1 LRTVL
6 LGESIA
12 PFRLLTTALA
22 VIPAADGA
30 LLDPAGAATAGH
42 RHLSAW
48 LRDIDAKWRAHCG
61 KRADGT
67 PRMTLGQQLDHMR
80 KLSMQ
85 LSATGLKVVY
95 TGSGTLLSA
104 VALDD
109 PRLLVEHAAY
119 WAAAR
124 NLEEARYLTAV
135 LNSQTVLARVIP
147 MQPRGWRDPRHF
159 DNLVWELPVPEYDR
173 RQAVHRELAVAAA
186 EAERIAAI
194 VPLREGAHFMRQRRA
209 IRDAL
214 TEDGIAATIDALVAR
229 LLDG

>member
-22 VIPAADGA
+22 VIPAEGEV
-30 LLDPAGAATAGH
+30 LLDPATAAAAGH
-42 RHLSAW
+42 RHLAAW

-61 KRADGT
+61 RRADGT

-104 VALDD
+104 VSLDD

-119 WAAAR
+119 WSAAR
-124 NLEEARYLTAV
+124 SLEEARYLTAV
-135 LNSQTVLARVIP
+135 LNSATVLARVIP

-159 DNLVWELPVPEYDR
+159 DNLVWELQIPEFDR
-173 RQAVHRELAVAAA
+173 RQALHRELANAAA
-186 EAERIAAI
+186 EAERVATM

-214 TEDGIAATIDALVAR
+214 AENGIAAVIDALVSR
-229 LLDG
+229 LLDR